1 MAQASK
7 KIVVGI
13 DLGSQMTRV
22 LMAEE
27 SPKLGHPPKI
37 LTIGYSESMG
47 MRHGYVVSP
56 RDAISSLSEAI
67 RMAEK
72 SSGIEI
78 KRAYIAISGISLSS
92 EISGGAVGVSRP
104 DGEVTEEDLHNVMI
118 IAEQAFASNKRNR
131 KILHAIPLKYRLDG
145 YEVMGT
151 SPVGMRG
158 SRLEIRV
165 IFVTVLE
172 HHFNDLVSVVTEA
185 GVDIIDVIAAPIA
198 ESMSSLTKRQKT
210 VGCGLLNIGSET
222 VSLAVFDNDIPVS
235 LETFPIG
242 SNDIT
247 NDIALGLRI
256 SLDEAERVKIGKFE
270 PGQYS
275 KKKIEEIIDAR
286 LSDIFDLIQN
296 HLRSIKRDG
305 LLPAGV
311 IITGGGGMLPHID
324 DFAKAVLK
332 LPSSIMQVD
341 QVMNTRRDLDP
352 SWLMVY
358 GLCFLEDDD
367 QVYGTKIFKAAI
379 KETKKSIM
387 KILREFLP

>member
-1 MAQASK
+1 MAQVSK
-7 KIVVGI
+7 KLVVGI
-13 DLGSQMTRV
+13 DIGSQMTRV
-22 LMAEE
+22 IIAEE
-27 SPKLGHPPKI
+27 SVRLGYPPKI
-37 LTIGYSESMG
+37 LSIGYSESLG
-47 MRHGYVVSP
+47 MRHGYIVAP
-56 RDAISSLSEAI
+56 REASASLSEAL

-78 KRAYIAISGISLSS
+78 KRAYVSINGIGLSS
-92 EISGGAVGVSRP
+92 EIGGGAVGISRP
-104 DGEVTEEDLHNVMI
+104 DGEVIEEDVHNAMT
-118 IAEQAFASNKRNR
+118 IAEQTFGSAKKNR

-145 YEVMGT
+145 YEVMGA

-165 IFVTVLE
+165 VFVTVLE
-172 HHFNDLVSVVTEA
+172 HHFNDLVNVVTDA

-198 ESMSSLTKRQKT
+198 ESMASLTKRQKT

-222 VSLAVFDNDIPVS
+222 VSLSVFDNDIPVS
-235 LETFPIG
+235 IETFPLG

-256 SLDEAERVKIGKFE
+256 SLDDAERVKIGKFE
-270 PGQYS
+270 PGQYP

-296 HLRSIKRDG
+296 HLRAIKRDG
-305 LLPAGV
+305 LLPAGI

-324 DFAKAVLK
+324 EFSKGALK
-332 LPSSIMQVD
+332 LPSSIMHVD
-341 QVMNTRRDLDP
+341 QIMNTRRDLDP
-352 SWLMVY
+352 SWLVAY

-367 QVYGTKIFKAAI
+367 RVYGSKIFKAAF
-379 KETKKSIM
+379 KETKNGLM